1 LPKAVRRQNIDVPK
15 PEDVMQAVPHNT
27 LPSSPQAPNM
37 PAPLENYNAYATHS
51 ALKEGLEREGAAWMA
66 VRLRYQI
73 ARDGRRSDKLK
84 KEAQ

>member
-1 LPKAVRRQNIDVPK
+1 
-15 PEDVMQAVPHNT
+15 MQAVPHNT

-66 VRLRYQI
+66 VRLRYLI